1 MTGAWGRGAAY
12 IDDEFYPV
20 ALFYGTHNDKTGD
33 GFGSKHILAKAE
45 RFNGRQPMIVKM
57 NEMLAAMSKRSP
69 NVRYER
75 YTEPKGYSALDY
87 RASWKDP
94 ADGKV
99 YVLGLEK
106 HQKDNIQ
113 FAAITTFFPKGKEV
127 ASENDLMQY
136 RSATPSDRFSIAKGQ
151 ALLRSNPQSLGL
163 SPEMAARVSPIY
175 QPEILPSERMPSNKE
190 AARWLEQRYGGGTP
204 VTDFTEELTP
214 EQIGEIA
221 TIMAAEV
228 QLGLENTGNAF
239 DWYSGA
245 LERALDVV
253 QVKYPMLADDAVAAD
268 TGFGTAS
275 NARFVFTYIMAVT
288 SQNLDVSANAK
299 ATDKAFGEMVNDLRK
314 SNSGFVSMRRSWG
327 TGDKQKAMAKNFDK
341 FGPMIQAMS
350 GTTFPERLT
359 ALDALFRE
367 SRTVKDWAT
376 SMKRQGIPYTKPG
389 QTAVDAVVYG
399 SSLLGPKIGNGFWQ
413 NLNGNFSPL
422 TIDLWMR
429 RTWGRLTGK
438 SIGNPDALPAQQQ
451 RFKTAII
458 RSRSR
463 AQGNQDHIEAARDNV
478 RRLEWYLGQ
487 VEALPSSEL
496 ITKKSA
502 SAEIKK
508 LKAEVNAAKEIAADL
523 QGIKAPAP
531 WKPEYD
537 RDQDAMLA
545 YAKRALSVW
554 NKEYARL
561 SEASNSKEVPSELQ
575 PTWARAA
582 KTIINNLAKPLDQV
596 ANGTQRK
603 QIEAAGQMALD
614 ILRSRGIDMTTADM
628 QAVMWYPEKELWGAL
643 TTELNTDED
652 GVPLV
657 EANSLNESYDTAFT
671 RILEE
676 QGNEVQGTTGDRSGE
691 VGSGTVAG
699 SDVQP
704 QRSQGVEGSGG
715 VSTGDIGPEGGRLS
729 IAPSRAEQEIISRLR
744 SKEKNLLNKA
754 KKMWRKWMTSP
765 GLLEDDVFNSLIRR
779 NGHLN
784 SHHAATEFAVK
795 TLERAFVTSYNKNYN
810 ELTPKQTADVMEKLS
825 GDDTITLPPS
835 LDEAVAMMRMMID
848 QNSVKYTQLMDV
860 EIERLKALA
869 AANPQS
875 EAASAAIAK
884 AEFIQSVIVDN
895 AGKYVT
901 RSYRIFDDPNW
912 RNTIS
917 DEVYSNALRYVASQ
931 NGGSLERAAELL
943 SEMLVN
949 DTAADSLEAYI
960 HQSKLGARDLN
971 ILKARKE
978 IPKEIREF
986 LGEYKDPRI
995 NFSRTM
1001 DKMAAL
1007 ITNTV
1012 FLNEV
1017 FESGTGVFLFPD
1029 GQPRPIEANK
1039 KIAGETSQVMAP
1051 LNGMWVTEEVYQAF
1065 IDAVGSNNSPAWYNT
1080 IVGVNGK
1087 IKSGKTVYSPTTQ
1100 ARNFLSAGLFTTA
1113 TATFNWRHIGRAAKT
1128 MDAFI
1133 RSKDGGVREYYT
1145 DLVRDGLLGDSIN
1158 AGQIMDMLKD
1168 ADAFFNEDIQEAQA
1182 GTVGNLKRRAKT
1194 FTGYAQKLYR
1204 AGDDFW
1210 KIIAFETESEN
1221 LRKYK
1226 PQWSDQKV
1234 REEAILR
1241 VRNMIPTY
1249 SLTGRAIK
1257 ALSKFPLVGT
1267 FVSFPAEIIR
1277 TDVNIMRQI
1286 SSDFKDPDLRPLAIK
1301 RAAGFA
1307 ITHSLG
1313 VAAAATSAALV
1324 GVDEDEE
1331 EAVRLLGS
1339 PWSRNSQLL
1348 YLGRDEDGKLRTVD
1362 MSFID
1367 PYMMLHKP
1375 LVALMR
1381 DQPWEDKMTQAAEEV
1396 LSPFFGLDIMT
1407 GALYEAVSNKKLRGG
1422 AVYNQEAPAL
1432 EQMLDVTGHLSS
1444 KLAPGFV
1451 APIQK
1456 VYKATRDQRDKTGR
1470 EYDVSDELLAFVGV
1484 KIATFNPATALNYRA
1499 YEYKDQIANASRY
1512 LGNVAS
1518 DLNEVSEDEL
1528 SSAFMTSQDI
1538 RKRAYDEMRIIV
1550 NAARKSGVS
1559 DSAIRKVLRSSG
1571 VSVREAN
1578 ALSRNREA
1586 PKWRVGKSFLKGNIK
1601 RAKLLVDRET
1611 AQALRDRRRMV
1622 RQQSRLVQ

>member
-1 MTGAWGRGAAY
+1 
-12 IDDEFYPV
+12 
-20 ALFYGTHNDKTGD
+20 
-33 GFGSKHILAKAE
+33 
-45 RFNGRQPMIVKM
+45 
-57 NEMLAAMSKRSP
+57 
-69 NVRYER
+69 
-75 YTEPKGYSALDY
+75 
-87 RASWKDP
+87 
-94 ADGKV
+94 
-99 YVLGLEK
+99 
-106 HQKDNIQ
+106 
-113 FAAITTFFPKGKEV
+113 
-127 ASENDLMQY
+127 
-136 RSATPSDRFSIAKGQ
+136 
-151 ALLRSNPQSLGL
+151 
-163 SPEMAARVSPIY
+163 
-175 QPEILPSERMPSNKE
+175 
-190 AARWLEQRYGGGTP
+190 
-204 VTDFTEELTP
+204 
-214 EQIGEIA
+214 
-221 TIMAAEV
+221 
-228 QLGLENTGNAF
+228 
-239 DWYSGA
+239 
-245 LERALDVV
+245 
-253 QVKYPMLADDAVAAD
+253 
-268 TGFGTAS
+268 
-275 NARFVFTYIMAVT
+275 
-288 SQNLDVSANAK
+288 
-299 ATDKAFGEMVNDLRK
+299 
-314 SNSGFVSMRRSWG
+314 
-327 TGDKQKAMAKNFDK
+327 
-341 FGPMIQAMS
+341 
-350 GTTFPERLT
+350 
-359 ALDALFRE
+359 
-367 SRTVKDWAT
+367 
-376 SMKRQGIPYTKPG
+376 
-389 QTAVDAVVYG
+389 
-399 SSLLGPKIGNGFWQ
+399 
-413 NLNGNFSPL
+413 
-422 TIDLWMR
+422 
-429 RTWGRLTGK
+429 
-438 SIGNPDALPAQQQ
+438 
-451 RFKTAII
+451 
-458 RSRSR
+458 
-463 AQGNQDHIEAARDNV
+463 
-478 RRLEWYLGQ
+478 
-487 VEALPSSEL
+487 
-496 ITKKSA
+496 
-502 SAEIKK
+502 
-508 LKAEVNAAKEIAADL
+508 
-523 QGIKAPAP
+523 
-531 WKPEYD
+531 
-537 RDQDAMLA
+537 
-545 YAKRALSVW
+545 
-554 NKEYARL
+554 
-561 SEASNSKEVPSELQ
+561 
-575 PTWARAA
+575 
-582 KTIINNLAKPLDQV
+582 
-596 ANGTQRK
+596 
-603 QIEAAGQMALD
+603 
-614 ILRSRGIDMTTADM
+614 
-628 QAVMWYPEKELWGAL
+628 
-643 TTELNTDED
+643 
-652 GVPLV
+652 
-657 EANSLNESYDTAFT
+657 
-671 RILEE
+671 
-676 QGNEVQGTTGDRSGE
+676 
-691 VGSGTVAG
+691 
-699 SDVQP
+699 
-704 QRSQGVEGSGG
+704 
-715 VSTGDIGPEGGRLS
+715 
-729 IAPSRAEQEIISRLR
+729 
-744 SKEKNLLNKA
+744 
-754 KKMWRKWMTSP
+754 MTSP
-765 GLLEDDVFNSLIRR
+765 GLLEDDVFDSLIRR
-779 NGHLN
+779 NSHLN